1 MHRGREAT
9 QAMLARS
16 HGGRQMQAET
26 HETQWAQLNFGSCQ
40 LGDKR
45 RTDRLIRLAA
55 RIASNPSA
63 SLPGQTETWG
73 DLKAAYQ
80 LFDRPEVT
88 FDAIASPHWELTKQ
102 RPAGRYLVI
111 GDTTEIDFGKR
122 RMISGL
128 GPTGNG
134 SGAGFLL
141 HNALMVDADTEEIVG
156 VAGQAIHYRDEK
168 SKKKE
173 NRSQRLKRNRE
184 SEIWGKVIDQV
195 GPPPEDVQWVHVL
208 DRGGDNFEVYCHL
221 LQQRSEWVVRAAK
234 LNRYVLTG
242 TDDVRMKLS
251 EYLPKLAL
259 LGTYTLSLRARPRQ
273 PARQAKLEVRVGRIK
288 MPRPHHASPWVKR
301 LHQPPIAMNV
311 VEVVEVDVPEGA
323 TPIRW
328 VLLTSLSVTTFLD
341 ARTVI
346 RYYEARWLIEE
357 YHKALKTGC
366 HVESRQLK
374 TAARLEAMVG
384 LMSVVAVRLL
394 RLKSL
399 ARTNPEIPARRVV
412 PRIWLQMLKA
422 ARKGLDRVHDLTV
435 GQFYREVAKLGVFLG
450 RKGDGQPVW
459 ITIWR
464 GWEKLNTY
472 VQAVSLASKLKLPT

>member
-1 MHRGREAT
+1 
-9 QAMLARS
+9 
-16 HGGRQMQAET
+16 MQVT
-26 HETQWAQLNFGSCQ
+26 RQWAQQNFGSCQ

-45 RTDRLIRLAA
+45 RTDRLIQVAQQV
-55 RIASNPSA
+55 ASNPSA
-63 SLPGQTETWG
+63 SLPNQTETWG
-73 DLKAAYQ
+73 DLKAAYK
-80 LFDRPEVT
+80 LFDRQEVT

-122 RMISGL
+122 KMISGL

-156 VAGQAIHYRDEK
+156 IAGQTIHYRDEK
-168 SKKKE
+168 PKKKE
-173 NRSQRLKRNRE
+173 NRSRRLKRKRE
-184 SEIWGKVIDQV
+184 SEVWGKVIDQV
-195 GPPPEDVQWVHVL
+195 GPPPEEVQWVHVL

-234 LNRYVLTG
+234 LNRYVLAG
-242 TDDVRMKLS
+242 ADENRMKLS
-251 EYLPKLAL
+251 EYLPELEL
-259 LGTYTLSLRARPRQ
+259 LGAYTLSLRARPGQ
-273 PARQAKLEVRVGRIK
+273 PAREAKLEVRVGKIK
-288 MPRPHHASPWVKR
+288 VPRPHHASAWVKQ
-301 LHQPPIAMNV
+301 LCQPPIAMNV
-311 VEVVEVDVPEGA
+311 VEVVEVDAPEDA

-328 VLLTSLSVTTFLD
+328 VLLTSLPMKTFDD
-341 ARTVI
+341 AWTVI
-346 RYYEARWLIEE
+346 GYYEARWLIEE

-366 HVESRQLK
+366 HVEDRQLK

-399 ARTNPEIPARRVV
+399 ARTNPEIPAQRVV
-412 PRIWLQMLKA
+412 PRVWLQMLKA

-435 GQFYREVAKLGVFLG
+435 GQFYREVAKLGGFLG
-450 RKGDGQPVW
+450 RTGDGQPGWV
-459 ITIWR
+459 TIWR
-464 GWEKLNTY
+464 GWEKLNNY
-472 VQAVSLASKLKLPT
+472 VQAATLASKIKLQI

>member
-1 MHRGREAT
+1 
-9 QAMLARS
+9 
-16 HGGRQMQAET
+16 MQAAM
-26 HETQWAQLNFGSCQ
+26 QWAQRNFGSCK

-45 RTDRLIRLAA
+45 RTNRLIQVVQ

-63 SLPGQTETWG
+63 SLPNQTETWS
-73 DLKAAYQ
+73 DLKAAYK
-80 LFDRPEVT
+80 LFDRQEVT
-88 FDAIASPHWELTKQ
+88 FEAIARPHWELTKQ

-111 GDTTEIDFGKR
+111 GDTMEIDFGKR

-156 VAGQAIHYRDEK
+156 VAGQAIHYRHEK

-173 NRSQRLKRNRE
+173 NRSQRLKRKRE
-184 SEIWGKVIDQV
+184 SEVWGKVIDQV
-195 GPPPEDVQWVHVL
+195 GPPPEEVQWVHVL

-221 LQQRSEWVVRAAK
+221 LKQRSQWVVRAAK

-251 EYLPKLAL
+251 EYLPKLGL

-273 PARQAKLEVRVGRIK
+273 PAREAKLEVRVGRIK
-288 MPRPHHASPWVKR
+288 VPRPHHASPWVKQ
-301 LHQPPIAMNV
+301 LQQPPIAMNV
-311 VEVVEVDVPEGA
+311 VEVVEVDPPEGA

-328 VLLTSLSVTTFLD
+328 VLLTSLPVKTFDD
-341 ARTVI
+341 AWMVI
-346 RYYEARWLIEE
+346 RYYETRWLVEE

-366 HVESRQLK
+366 HVEGRQLK

-399 ARTNPEIPARRVV
+399 ARTNPDIPAQRVV
-412 PRIWLQMLKA
+412 PRVWLQMLKA
-422 ARKGLDRVHDLTV
+422 ARQGLNRIHDLTV
-435 GQFYREVAKLGVFLG
+435 GQFY
-450 RKGDGQPVW
+450 
-459 ITIWR
+459 
-464 GWEKLNTY
+464 
-472 VQAVSLASKLKLPT
+472 LASSPKIDPVDVRESYRAGGPERIFSDVSKTLWY

>member
-1 MHRGREAT
+1 MPAH
-9 QAMLARS
+9 S
-16 HGGRQMQAET
+16 HGGRQMQAAM
-26 HETQWAQLNFGSCQ
+26 QWAQRNFGSCK

-45 RTDRLIRLAA
+45 RTNRLIQVVQ

-63 SLPGQTETWG
+63 SLPNQTETWS
-73 DLKAAYQ
+73 DLKAAYK
-80 LFDRPEVT
+80 LFDRQEVS
-88 FDAIASPHWELTKQ
+88 FEAIARPHWELTKQ

-156 VAGQAIHYRDEK
+156 VAGQAIHYRHEK

-173 NRSQRLKRNRE
+173 NRSQRLKRKRE
-184 SEIWGKVIDQV
+184 SEVWGKVIDQV
-195 GPPPEDVQWVHVL
+195 GPPPEEVQWVHVL

-221 LQQRSEWVVRAAK
+221 LKQRSQWVVRAAK

-242 TDDVRMKLS
+242 TDDVRMKLF
-251 EYLPKLAL
+251 EYLPKLGL
-259 LGTYTLSLRARPRQ
+259 LCTYTLSLRARPRQ
-273 PARQAKLEVRVGRIK
+273 PAREAKLEVRVGRIK
-288 MPRPHHASPWVKR
+288 VPRPHHASPWVKQ
-301 LHQPPIAMNV
+301 LQQPPIAMNV
-311 VEVVEVDVPEGA
+311 VEVVEVDPPEGA

-328 VLLTSLSVTTFLD
+328 VLLTSLPVKTFDD
-341 ARTVI
+341 AWMVI
-346 RYYEARWLIEE
+346 RYYETRWLVEE

-366 HVESRQLK
+366 HVEGRQLK

-399 ARTNPEIPARRVV
+399 ARTNPDIPAQR
-412 PRIWLQMLKA
+412 
-422 ARKGLDRVHDLTV
+422 
-435 GQFYREVAKLGVFLG
+435 
-450 RKGDGQPVW
+450 
-459 ITIWR
+459 
-464 GWEKLNTY
+464 
-472 VQAVSLASKLKLPT
+472 